1 MNEKIKTVT
10 IENISNLTDEEFAEF
25 FKLVESEKL
34 KRIKRQVKA
43 IWQNFKTFGSYAK
56 NIAMFIAAIC
66 LIVFVVKQL

>member
-10 IENISNLTDEEFAEF
+10 IEGISNLTDEEFAEF
-25 FKLVESEKL
+25 FKLVEAEKL
-34 KRIKRQVKA
+34 IRIKRQVKA